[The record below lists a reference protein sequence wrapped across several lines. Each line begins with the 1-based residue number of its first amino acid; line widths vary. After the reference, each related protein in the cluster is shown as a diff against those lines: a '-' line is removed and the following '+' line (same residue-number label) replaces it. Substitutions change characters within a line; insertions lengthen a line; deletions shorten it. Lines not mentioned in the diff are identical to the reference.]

1 VGEPPDSD
9 RTAILG
15 FHPVH
20 RVAQSYLGSLW
31 IALDKREGEPGKPA
45 LLRQLQLP
53 ANTPLEARQGIAR
66 AARDALELRHPNV
79 LSVLEVLEHGES
91 LVLAYEHA
99 EAEPLRSLQ
108 SWANLRG
115 LSFPVGVT
123 LKIVSDLLLGV
134 EATHAASGAP
144 AIASPFGGLSPDSV
158 LVSRSGETRLCD
170 PLIASCATLLE
181 GVGFNTAK
189 LAYAAPEQVHA
200 VAPLTPPS
208 DVFTCGA
215 ILWELLATRRLLSG
229 SRVAI
234 ERKLL
239 EHNLPSLS
247 SNLRSDHQLPSGL
260 LELVDRALSGDAAK
274 RPQTAAA
281 LREELESCGHEIA
294 SLEQVAQFVGKL
306 SGQRFDRRSAAVR
319 SKSLPELEAPLEW
332 PVDVPVSNTSARRGG
347 RAGPPPSSNL
357 IEGRRTPAERAIQGA
372 AERAI
377 QGAAEPPASS
387 AAPTPPAASRA
398 AESSVTTPAARR
410 PVPLPP
416 APAQS
421 RRTAPTVPN
430 LPASLRPPGAVAT
443 TAPPVTAEPPASV
456 AKPPLVA
463 SPAAPVVASVPA
475 SVRKGPP
482 GLIEPPPIPEQS
494 LDEDD
499 DGPTRT
505 DQKPEDWWEPE
516 PFAPAIS
523 AAPVQAAVSAA
534 PVAKVD
540 LRRTAMGMGAPP
552 PRAPA
557 GDRPVLAVS
566 RPFANLTP
574 EPFAAPAAN
583 PPSAPASAAPASAG
597 PESLPPLPSA
607 GLPPSSAT
615 TPDAAV
621 PSSVPA
627 TSLGPRPLRL
637 PALEGLDPKF
647 HLVSEELVPRVA
659 PSGRVTPRA
668 RSGWAH
674 ALRFRPGTVGNAR
687 ALIAGGLACVA
698 LAAAVVLV
706 LMLRPKADATL
717 GSEPALAAQRAAAT
731 QELPGATEPGAPS
744 VALPDTGVPEPEP
757 APVPAPATPPGAPG
771 ATAAEF
777 SGIGLDSAKL
787 LDNQLLSLFA
797 LERRTTLPSC
807 VEPAS
812 ARTRGKAKAKS
823 KSKAART
830 RDAQAQLKAARK
842 ELMRGKNEKAHQLL
856 CAATLRDPT
865 NVAAQQ
871 ALAELALQLGDP
883 VQAQAAVERALE
895 RKPEDPTLLG
905 LLGDTLAVGG
915 DLPGSRRAWL
925 KSAPGKGSEPER
937 LLRLTDT
944 YRKIGDRTLRSS
956 SYAAACTYY
965 RRAVVLSAGNYVPS
979 IGLSEALRRLRQA
992 PAALAWA
999 QRAAHA
1005 LPEDP
1010 RVQVLF
1016 GDALYDT
1023 GRKDEARLAWQAAWD
1038 AQPSNAIAARRL
1050 AKGKP

>member
-1 VGEPPDSD
+1 MGESPDSD
-9 RTAILG
+9 GTAIQG

-31 IALDKREGEPGKPA
+31 IALDKRDGEPGKPA

-53 ANTPLEARQGIAR
+53 ANTSPEARQGIAR

-79 LSVLEVLEHGES
+79 LSVLEVLEEGEA
-91 LVLAYEHA
+91 LALAYEHA

-123 LKIVSDLLLGV
+123 LKIVSDLLRGI
-134 EATHAASGAP
+134 EATHASGAP
-144 AIASPFGGLSPDSV
+144 AVSSPFGGLSPDSV

-181 GVGFNTAK
+181 GIGFNTAK

-208 DVFTCGA
+208 DIFTCGA
-215 ILWELLATRRLLSG
+215 ILWELLAARRLLSG

-239 EHNLPSLS
+239 EHDLPSLS
-247 SNLRSDHQLPSGL
+247 SNLRTDHQVPSGL

-274 RPQTAAA
+274 RPQTATA
-281 LREELESCGHEIA
+281 LREELERCGHEVA

-332 PVDVPVSNTSARRGG
+332 PVDVPVSNPSARRGV
-347 RAGPPPSSNL
+347 RAGPSRES
-357 IEGRRTPAERAIQGA
+357 
-372 AERAI
+372 
-377 QGAAEPPASS
+377 PPASS
-387 AAPTPPAASRA
+387 AAPTPLAASRA
-398 AESSVTTPAARR
+398 PESSIATPAARR
-410 PVPLPP
+410 AVPLPP
-416 APAQS
+416 ASSQS
-421 RRTAPTVPN
+421 KRTAPTVPN
-430 LPASLRPPGAVAT
+430 LPASLRPASPPT
-443 TAPPVTAEPPASV
+443 PAPPVAAERPASAAPATAV
-456 AKPPLVA
+456 SPSAPLVSA
-463 SPAAPVVASVPA
+463 PA

-482 GLIEPPPIPEQS
+482 GLIEPPPIPDQVA
-494 LDEDD
+494 DEDD

-505 DQKPEDWWEPE
+505 DQKPEDWWGSE
-516 PFAPAIS
+516 PFQPAIS
-523 AAPVQAAVSAA
+523 AAPVKPAISAV

-557 GDRPVLAVS
+557 ADHPVLAAS

-574 EPFAAPAAN
+574 EPFASPAAK
-583 PPSAPASAAPASAG
+583 PPSRPANAALESVP
-597 PESLPPLPSA
+597 SLPGA
-607 GLPPSSAT
+607 GTPPSSAT
-615 TPDAAV
+615 IPDAAV

-659 PSGRVTPRA
+659 PSGRVSHRPRP
-668 RSGWAH
+668 RSGWAR
-674 ALRFRPGTVGNAR
+674 ALGFRPGGVGNAR

-698 LAAAVVLV
+698 LAAAVALV

-717 GSEPALAAQRAAAT
+717 GSEAALAAQHPTAT
-731 QELPGATEPGAPS
+731 QELPGATEPETPSAPNT
-744 VALPDTGVPEPEP
+744 LPDTGVPEPEP
-757 APVPAPATPPGAPG
+757 AAPTAASTPPASGTATPAD
-771 ATAAEF
+771 F

-812 ARTRGKAKAKS
+812 ARTRGKAKAKA
-823 KSKAART
+823 KSKAAKT

-842 ELMRGKNEKAHQLL
+842 ELMRGRSEKAHQLL

-937 LLRLTDT
+937 VLRLTDT

-979 IGLSEALRRLRQA
+979 IGLSEALRWLRQA

-1005 LPEDP
+1005 LPEDS

-1023 GRKDEARLAWQAAWD
+1023 GRKDEARLAWQAARD
-1038 AQPSNAIAARRL
+1038 AQPSNALAARRL

>member
-1 VGEPPDSD
+1 VGAPPDSD
-9 RTAILG
+9 GTAIQG

-31 IALDKREGEPGKPA
+31 IALDKREGEPGKQA

-53 ANTPLEARQGIAR
+53 GNTPVEARQGIAR
-66 AARDALELRHPNV
+66 AARDAIELRHPNV
-79 LSVLEVLEHGES
+79 LSVLEVLEEGQS
-91 LVLAYEHA
+91 LAIAYEHA

-115 LSFPVGVT
+115 LSFPVGVS
-123 LKIVSDLLLGV
+123 LKIVSDLLRGV
-134 EATHAASGAP
+134 EATHAASVAP
-144 AIASPFGGLSPDSV
+144 AVSSPFGGLAPDSV
-158 LVSRSGETRLCD
+158 GVSRNGDTRLCD

-181 GVGFNTAK
+181 GIGFNTAK

-215 ILWELLATRRLLSG
+215 ILWELLAARRLLSG

-239 EHNLPSLS
+239 EHDLPSLS
-247 SNLRSDHQLPSGL
+247 SNLRSDAQVPRGL
-260 LELVDRALSGDAAK
+260 LELVDRALSADAAK
-274 RPQTAAA
+274 RPQTPAL
-281 LREELESCGHEIA
+281 LREEIERCGHEVA

-332 PVDVPVSNTSARRGG
+332 PVEVPVSNATARRGG
-347 RAGPPPSSNL
+347 RAAPPSSSTPA
-357 IEGRRTPAERAIQGA
+357 ETRRTPGP
-372 AERAI
+372 
-377 QGAAEPPASS
+377 PPASS
-387 AAPTPPAASRA
+387 AAPTPTAVAPTPSIA
-398 AESSVTTPAARR
+398 TPAGRR
-410 PVPLPP
+410 GVPLPP
-416 APAQS
+416 SPSLAK
-421 RRTAPTVPN
+421 RNAPTVPN
-430 LPASLRPPGAVAT
+430 LPASTRPPAASAT
-443 TAPPVTAEPPASV
+443 PERAAFATAPPV
-456 AKPPLVA
+456 VA
-463 SPAAPVVASVPA
+463 SLSAPAGSPPVST
-475 SVRKGPP
+475 RRGPP
-482 GLIEPPPIPEQS
+482 GLIEPPPIPEQV
-494 LDEDD
+494 LEEDD
-499 DGPTRT
+499 DGPTQT
-505 DQKPEDWWEPE
+505 EHKPDWEHEPV
-516 PFAPAIS
+516 PPTVASLP
-523 AAPVQAAVSAA
+523 A
-534 PVAKVD
+534 PVAPLPAAANA

-552 PRAPA
+552 PLQVPA
-557 GDRPVLAVS
+557 GPHPVLNAS
-566 RPFANLTP
+566 QPFANITP
-574 EPFAAPAAN
+574 EPFAAPSGN
-583 PPSAPASAAPASAG
+583 PSSRPASAG
-597 PESLPPLPSA
+597 PESVRTPGSVGPQ
-607 GLPPSSAT
+607 PPSSAT
-615 TPDAAV
+615 APGT
-621 PSSVPA
+621 SVPPSA
-627 TSLGPRPLRL
+627 PASSLGPRALHL

-647 HLVSEELVPRVA
+647 HLVSEELVPRVNPSARVA
-659 PSGRVTPRA
+659 PRP

-674 ALRFRPGTVGNAR
+674 ALGFRPGGAGNNR
-687 ALIAGGLACVA
+687 ALLAGGLACVG

-706 LMLRPKADATL
+706 LLLRPKADPAL
-717 GSEPALAAQRAAAT
+717 GSESALAAQHAPAR
-731 QELPGATEPGAPS
+731 ELPGATEPEAPS
-744 VALPDTGVPEPEP
+744 APSTLPDTGVPPPEP
-757 APVPAPATPPGAPG
+757 APAPAPTAATTPPPG
-771 ATAAEF
+771 GPATAEF

-812 ARTRGKAKAKS
+812 ARPHGKAKAKAKS
-823 KSKAART
+823 KAAKA
-830 RDAQAQLKAARK
+830 RDAAAQLKAARK

-925 KSAPGKGSEPER
+925 KSAPGKGSESER
-937 LLRLTDT
+937 QLRLSDS
-944 YRKIGDRTLRSS
+944 YRKIGDRTLRKF

-979 IGLSEALRRLRQA
+979 IGLSESLRWLGQA

-1005 LPEDP
+1005 LPEDS

-1023 GRKDEARLAWQAAWD
+1023 GRKEEARLAWQAARD

-1050 AKGKP
+1050 ARGKP